1 MNAEAI
7 VVTPAYRMDAWG
19 RHGLA
24 LALVAGAIL
33 TLFARDAGDV
43 VTIWWGSSSYE
54 HCLLIVPVI
63 GWLAWLRR
71 EPLAAV
77 RPGGWTLP
85 LAWVAAGAVGWLVGE
100 AAGVGIARHLGVL
113 MMVQG
118 AVAALLGP
126 SATRILLF
134 PLGYALFLVPAGD
147 AVVPPL
153 QTLTAKMCMAWLHLA
168 RVPATLD
175 GVFITTPSGWFK
187 VAEACSGAK
196 FLIAMA
202 ALGVLVA
209 HLGFATWRRRLPFV
223 ALCLVVPVLANGV
236 RAFATIWVAQHRGAQ
251 AADGFDH
258 VVYGWFF
265 FAAVIATVLACGWR
279 FFDRAPDAVPA
290 PRELGGRTL
299 PLGVAAAAT
308 LSIAAAAPLWA
319 RVADARG
326 ATIAVGARL
335 PDIAGW
341 QEAPTAAAPWRPRFD
356 GADRLLVRRYR
367 DGGGRVVDLAVALYA
382 RQGEGHVLV
391 GYGHGAAD
399 PDGAWAWTAD
409 ADAPAGWRGE
419 RIEGPGGVARE
430 AATAF
435 VVGGATT
442 PSPARVK
449 LRTLAVR
456 LGGGTPL
463 AGAVIVSAEDRAG
476 GTPAVAAFVAALGQP
491 VALVDRVAQGR

>member
-1 MNAEAI
+1 MNADAI
-7 VVTPAYRMDAWG
+7 TATSAYRLGAWG

-24 LALVAGAIL
+24 LGAVAGAIL
-33 TLFARDAGDV
+33 ALFARDAGDV
-43 VTIWWGSSSYE
+43 AAIWWGSSSYE

-71 EPLAAV
+71 GSLAAV
-77 RPGGWTLP
+77 RPAGWLLP
-85 LAWVAAGAVGWLVGE
+85 LGWVGAGAAGWLVGE
-100 AAGVGIARHLGVL
+100 AAGVGIARHLGLL
-113 MMVQG
+113 MMLHG

-126 SATRILLF
+126 SAMRILLF

-147 AVVPPL
+147 ALVPPL
-153 QTLTAKMCMAWLHLA
+153 QTLTARMCMAWLHLV

-175 GVFITTPSGWFK
+175 GVFITTPGGWFK

-196 FLIAMA
+196 FLIAMT

-223 ALCLVVPVLANGV
+223 ALCLVVPVLANGL
-236 RAFATIWVAQHRGAQ
+236 RAFATIWVAQRRGAQ

-265 FAAVIATVLACGWR
+265 FAAVIALVLACGWR
-279 FFDRAPDAVPA
+279 FFDRAPDKVPA
-290 PRELGGRTL
+290 PREIGGRAL

-308 LSIAAAAPLWA
+308 LAIAGAAPLWA
-319 RVADARG
+319 RAADARE
-326 ATIAVGARL
+326 AAIAANARL
-335 PDIAGW
+335 PDVAGW
-341 QEAPTAAAPWRPRFD
+341 RPAPPAVPWRPRFD

-367 DGGGRVVDLAVALYA
+367 DDAGRVVDLAVALYA
-382 RQGEGHVLV
+382 RQGEGRVLV

-409 ADAPAGWRGE
+409 AAAPSGWRGE

-435 VVGGATT
+435 VVGGAST

-456 LGGGTPL
+456 LGGGGPL

-476 GTPAVAAFVAALGQP
+476 GAPAVAAFVAALGAP
-491 VALVDRVAQGR
+491 VPLVDRVASGR